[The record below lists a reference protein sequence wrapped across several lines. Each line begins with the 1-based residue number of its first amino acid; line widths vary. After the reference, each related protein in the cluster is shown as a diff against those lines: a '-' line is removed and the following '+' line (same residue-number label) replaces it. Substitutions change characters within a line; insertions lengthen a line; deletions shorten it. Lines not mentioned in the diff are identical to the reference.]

1 MPTSNSLQSIALNA
15 RVIFWD
21 VSDPTTLSPDA
32 ITERILK
39 YGTWDEVCETM
50 ATLGPDFSAIAC
62 RLVAK
67 PRNYFTPKEKNFIR
81 HLVEHHEKELLT
93 LP

>member
-1 MPTSNSLQSIALNA
+1 MVNSNPLQSIALNA

-21 VSDPTTLSPDA
+21 VSDPTTLSSDA

-50 ATLGPDFSAIAC
+50 TTLGPEFIAIVG

-67 PRNYFTPKEKNFIR
+67 P
-81 HLVEHHEKELLT
+81 
-93 LP
+93 